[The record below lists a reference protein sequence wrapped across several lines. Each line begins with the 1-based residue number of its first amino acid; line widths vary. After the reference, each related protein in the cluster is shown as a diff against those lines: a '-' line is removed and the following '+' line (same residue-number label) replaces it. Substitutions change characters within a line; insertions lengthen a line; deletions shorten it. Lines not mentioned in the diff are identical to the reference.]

1 MSLYKRGKTWWV
13 SFTAPNGQRVR
24 CTSGTED
31 KTQALEFHDKLK
43 VKYWTI
49 QKLGDKA
56 ERTWQEVVVRFI
68 RETNHKASH
77 KSDLAHLRWLDPYLK
92 NKLLSDITRDFV
104 DDITQYRL
112 DEGVSNAS
120 VNRLLALLRSI
131 IRKAHYDWEWIDRI
145 PKVRLLPE
153 PKRRIRRITSDEARS
168 LLDLLPEHLSL
179 AARFSLATG
188 LRQGNMKSLK
198 WSQVDL
204 DRSVC
209 WIHPDQAKAR
219 RAIHVPL
226 NADAMSVLNA
236 LKGKDIKYVF
246 TYRGKPVNQLTTKA
260 WYKALDKAGIKEFRW
275 HDLRHTWAS
284 WHVQNGT
291 PLNVLQELGGWE
303 SVEMVRRYAHLGQT
317 HLASYSENSCQL

>member
-104 DDITQYRL
+104 DDITHDPPTFFCQ
-112 DEGVSNAS
+112 SPQCP
-120 VNRLLALLRSI
+120 
-131 IRKAHYDWEWIDRI
+131 IDPLHAMHR
-145 PKVRLLPE
+145 
-153 PKRRIRRITSDEARS
+153 T
-168 LLDLLPEHLSL
+168 
-179 AARFSLATG
+179 
-188 LRQGNMKSLK
+188 RQPHE
-198 WSQVDL
+198 VF
-204 DRSVC
+204 
-209 WIHPDQAKAR
+209 
-219 RAIHVPL
+219 
-226 NADAMSVLNA
+226 SVLDKIQA
-236 LKGKDIKYVF
+236 L
-246 TYRGKPVNQLTTKA
+246 
-260 WYKALDKAGIKEFRW
+260 
-275 HDLRHTWAS
+275 
-284 WHVQNGT
+284 
-291 PLNVLQELGGWE
+291 
-303 SVEMVRRYAHLGQT
+303 
-317 HLASYSENSCQL
+317 